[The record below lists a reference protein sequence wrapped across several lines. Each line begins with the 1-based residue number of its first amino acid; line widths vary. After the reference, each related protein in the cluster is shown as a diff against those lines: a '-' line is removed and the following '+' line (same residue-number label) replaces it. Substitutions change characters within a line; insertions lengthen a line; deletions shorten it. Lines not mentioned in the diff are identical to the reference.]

1 MQDIS
6 MQSPT
11 QSLSR
16 PVCQCQQN
24 ETSHMTHNVYQFK
37 HSISA
42 SAYVWEKDY
51 LLPHVCTCCVQC
63 VFAQRQR
70 LCQYRHGLC
79 LQVLYVPDPE
89 YVSSVGSSPSLSPI
103 SPLSPTSSEADL
115 EKVTVCWPRLMHC
128 PTLRKWPS
136 LLTFTFWHN
145 QRIFSTCI
153 MKWTKW
159 SSEAFVVTYYLIV
172 ELRWLKCRWCLHFKS
187 GVEGFVKGA
196 LWSSSGQD
204 KCCHPPC
211 AWTCHWAFL
220 NQ

>member
-1 MQDIS
+1 MFPLIVLLQFVKITFC
-6 MQSPT
+6 T
-11 QSLSR
+11 QQTVKHERNYDFFFSVIWQKRDVAWIYFAANSVLLKPYLIINSAGRMKYILTEWVCRTLVGGFQYSHYPILFVSVSKMR
-16 PVCQCQQN
+16 PV
-24 ETSHMTHNVYQFK
+24 TWFHNVYQFK

-42 SAYVWEKDY
+42 STYVWERDY

-136 LLTFTFWHN
+136 A
-145 QRIFSTCI
+145 II
-153 MKWTKW
+153 K
-159 SSEAFVVTYYLIV
+159 E
-172 ELRWLKCRWCLHFKS
+172 
-187 GVEGFVKGA
+187 
-196 LWSSSGQD
+196 
-204 KCCHPPC
+204 
-211 AWTCHWAFL
+211 FL
-220 NQ
+220 VLV